1 MELGRSMV
9 EQSSVPLW
17 NLWQFDLEE
26 KAIFTCISGFV
37 WGKWFTLEK
46 EKGISQIEMFLLVLI
61 AKERKE
67 HNVRQ
72 FLWISLVL
80 RSLRK
85 VPCALFSFFSKNRNF
100 PLSPCIFTFFFS
112 APLYPNFC
120 WLLFFSLHILSH
132 SPLSSKQSC
141 SEIARGIFFNVV
153 EEKLSFFSSTSST
166 LFVIQVALKIFS
178 FGFRIWWLFCCFLWS
193 AIFVPFSSSC
203 SVHVWCILK
212 S

>member
-1 MELGRSMV
+1 MV
-9 EQSSVPLW
+9 EQSSVRLW

-26 KAIFTCISGFV
+26 KAIFYLHFWLCVGQVVYLRERERNQSNRNV
-37 WGKWFTLEK
+37 
-46 EKGISQIEMFLLVLI
+46 FLLVLI

-80 RSLRK
+80 RSLKK

-100 PLSPCIFTFFFS
+100 PLFPYIFTFFFS
-112 APLYPNFC
+112 ASLYPNFC
-120 WLLFFSLHILSH
+120 WLLFFSLPILSH

-153 EEKLSFFSSTSST
+153 EEKLSFFS
-166 LFVIQVALKIFS
+166 QPALHY
-178 FGFRIWWLFCCFLWS
+178 LWY
-193 AIFVPFSSSC
+193 
-203 SVHVWCILK
+203 K
-212 S
+212 

>member
-1 MELGRSMV
+1 MV

-80 RSLRK
+80 RSLKK

-100 PLSPCIFTFFFS
+100 PLFPYIFTFFFS
-112 APLYPNFC
+112 ASLYPNFC
-120 WLLFFSLHILSH
+120 WLLFFF
-132 SPLSSKQSC
+132 PY
-141 SEIARGIFFNVV
+141 
-153 EEKLSFFSSTSST
+153 
-166 LFVIQVALKIFS
+166 
-178 FGFRIWWLFCCFLWS
+178 LFCLIHLCQ
-193 AIFVPFSSSC
+193 ANN
-203 SVHVWCILK
+203 HVQR
-212 S
+212 

>member
-1 MELGRSMV
+1 MELVRSMV

-26 KAIFTCISGFV
+26 KAIFICISGFV

-85 VPCALFSFFSKNRNF
+85 VPCALFSFF
-100 PLSPCIFTFFFS
+100 
-112 APLYPNFC
+112 
-120 WLLFFSLHILSH
+120 
-132 SPLSSKQSC
+132 
-141 SEIARGIFFNVV
+141 
-153 EEKLSFFSSTSST
+153 
-166 LFVIQVALKIFS
+166 LKIVIFLFLHVFS
-178 FGFRIWWLFCCFLWS
+178 
-193 AIFVPFSSSC
+193 PFSSLLHFTPI
-203 SVHVWCILK
+203 SVDFYFFPYLFCLIHLCQANNHVQR
-212 S
+212 

>member
-1 MELGRSMV
+1 MKLVRSMV
-9 EQSSVPLW
+9 EQSSVRLW

-37 WGKWFTLEK
+37 WGKWFTLKK

-100 PLSPCIFTFFFS
+100 PFSMYFHLFLLCSTLPQFLLTSIFFPTYSVSFTFVKQTIMFRDS
-112 APLYPNFC
+112 QGN
-120 WLLFFSLHILSH
+120 LF
-132 SPLSSKQSC
+132 
-141 SEIARGIFFNVV
+141 
-153 EEKLSFFSSTSST
+153 
-166 LFVIQVALKIFS
+166 
-178 FGFRIWWLFCCFLWS
+178 
-193 AIFVPFSSSC
+193 
-203 SVHVWCILK
+203 
-212 S
+212 